1 MNNHY
6 IITNGQKI
14 IVDNKN
20 RMNTIPLVFI
30 PDNHYKSYDYNEDV
44 EELILP
50 AYR

>member
-20 RMNTIPLVFI
+20 GMNTIFPPVFI
-30 PDNHYKSYDYNEDV
+30 PAYK
-44 EELILP
+44 
-50 AYR
+50 